1 MVKMQR
7 WRAKEDV
14 MDSTRVL
21 HRCTSI
27 VLVVIGLL
35 AMASALMFGGQSAL
49 AASSD
54 CKTVRGNFFPSQV
67 EVDGNPNTLEFAGS
81 VTGALAGTFL
91 STELVLF
98 PGRIETPSVM
108 LFTEILT
115 FTTKHGT
122 VLKTTGVGSF
132 DTDPNAAGLFT
143 EVLTII
149 AKDGQAGQFG
159 QLFAF
164 GSFDF
169 AQNIGSAEYNG
180 EVCD

>member
-1 MVKMQR
+1 
-7 WRAKEDV
+7 
-14 MDSTRVL
+14 MDSTRVP
-21 HRCTSI
+21 HRYTSI
-27 VLVVIGLL
+27 ALVVVGLL
-35 AMASALMFGGQSAL
+35 AMASALTFGGQRAL
-49 AASSD
+49 AIPPG
-54 CKTVRGNFFPSQV
+54 CKTVRGHFFPSQV
-67 EVDGNPNTLEFAGS
+67 EIDENPNTLEFTGP
-81 VTGALAGTFL
+81 VTGTLAGTFL

-98 PGRIETPSVM
+98 PGRPETPSVM

-143 EVLTII
+143 EILTII
-149 AKDGQAGQFG
+149 EKDGQPSQFG

>member
-1 MVKMQR
+1 
-7 WRAKEDV
+7 
-14 MDSTRVL
+14 MDSTFVP
-21 HRCTSI
+21 HRLTSI
-27 VLVVIGLL
+27 VLVIVCLL
-35 AMASALMFGGQSAL
+35 ATASVLTFGGQSAL
-49 AASSD
+49 AAQPG
-54 CKTVRGNFFPSQV
+54 CKTVRGHFFPSQI
-67 EVDGNPNTLEFAGS
+67 EIDGNPNTLEFTGP

-98 PGRIETPSVM
+98 PGRPETPSVL

-115 FTTKHGT
+115 FTTEHGT

-143 EVLTII
+143 EILTII
-149 AKDGQAGQFG
+149 EKDGQPGQFG

-169 AQNIGSAEYNG
+169 SQNIGSAEYNG

>member
-1 MVKMQR
+1 
-7 WRAKEDV
+7 
-14 MDSTRVL
+14 MDSARVP
-21 HRCTSI
+21 HRCASI
-27 VLVVIGLL
+27 VLVVVGLL
-35 AMASALMFGGQSAL
+35 ASALTFGGQSAL
-49 AASSD
+49 AARSG
-54 CKTVRGNFFPSQV
+54 CKPVRGNFFPSQI
-67 EVDGNPNTLEFAGS
+67 EVDGNPNTLEFTGP

-98 PGRIETPSVM
+98 PGRPETPSVM

-132 DTDPNAAGLFT
+132 DTDSNAAGLFT
-143 EVLTII
+143 EILTII
-149 AKDGQAGQFG
+149 EKEGQPGQFG

>member
-1 MVKMQR
+1 
-7 WRAKEDV
+7 
-14 MDSTRVL
+14 MDSTYVP
-21 HRCTSI
+21 HRRTAM
-27 VLVVIGLL
+27 VFVVVCFL
-35 AMASALMFGGQSAL
+35 ATVSALTFGGQHAL
-49 AASSD
+49 AAPPG
-54 CKTVRGNFFPSQV
+54 CKTVRGHFFPSQI
-67 EVDGNPNTLEFAGS
+67 ELDGNPNTLEFTGL

-98 PGRIETPSVM
+98 PGRPETPSVL

-122 VLKTTGVGSF
+122 ILKTTGVGSF
-132 DTDPNAAGLFT
+132 DTNQNAAGLFT
-143 EVLTII
+143 EILTII
-149 AKDGQAGQFG
+149 EKDGQAGQFG

-169 AQNIGSAEYNG
+169 SQNLGTAEYNG